1 MARPAPAA
9 RLLAATE
16 LLAALGLIDA
26 SGRPTG
32 LGREAAE
39 LPVHPRLATLV
50 LAARSRGRGWTGA
63 LLAALLEEGDVV
75 RGAPADRPVDLA
87 ARIEALDG
95 TAVAGLDLDARAGRL
110 VRRRAEELARRVGVA
125 ADRVDPDAVGALVA
139 VAHPERLAQ
148 ATGGGS
154 FRFRGGG
161 GGRVPQGDALVRSPW
176 LAVAEVADRPG
187 GRAVALAAP
196 IDRAQVV
203 ALVAGEVVD
212 DDEVC
217 WDDAR
222 GELRAIRRR
231 RAGALVLE
239 EAEGPAPAGEATAAA
254 LVARLRAGDAALPW
268 APATRALRGRLAFAH
283 RLDPD
288 RWPAVDDEAL
298 LVDADRWLAPLLS
311 RATGASALAR
321 VDLRR
326 ALLGRVDPTVV
337 HDLDRLAPTTFT
349 AVDGRAI
356 EIAYDD
362 GEPRAR
368 ARPQR
373 LFGLTRHPTVG
384 GRAQVPV
391 VLELLSPADRPIQVT
406 ADLPGFWAGSWSAVR
421 KDLAGRYPKHPWP
434 TDPATA
440 SPPAARPRRGA

>member
-1 MARPAPAA
+1 MGR
-9 RLLAATE
+9 R
-16 LLAALGLIDA
+16 
-26 SGRPTG
+26 SGRAAGDPPPS
-32 LGREAAE
+32 GR
-39 LPVHPRLATLV
+39 R
-50 LAARSRGRGWTGA
+50 
-63 LLAALLEEGDVV
+63 
-75 RGAPADRPVDLA
+75 
-87 ARIEALDG
+87 
-95 TAVAGLDLDARAGRL
+95 ARA
-110 VRRRAEELARRVGVA
+110 
-125 ADRVDPDAVGALVA
+125 
-139 VAHPERLAQ
+139 
-148 ATGGGS
+148 
-154 FRFRGGG
+154 RGGG
-161 GGRVPQGDALVRSPW
+161 G
-176 LAVAEVADRPG
+176 PG
-187 GRAVALAAP
+187 
-196 IDRAQVV
+196 
-203 ALVAGEVVD
+203 AG
-212 DDEVC
+212 
-217 WDDAR
+217 
-222 GELRAIRRR
+222 
-231 RAGALVLE
+231 
-239 EAEGPAPAGEATAAA
+239 GEATAAA

-298 LVDADRWLAPLLS
+298 LADADRWLAPLL
-311 RATGASALAR
+311 ASDRCLPWPGSTC
-321 VDLRR
+321 D

-337 HDLDRLAPTTFT
+337 HELDRLAPTSFT

-440 SPPAARPRRGA
+440 SPPAARPRRGPGPGAGGRAGGRGADHPLSGVARGRSWSGRF